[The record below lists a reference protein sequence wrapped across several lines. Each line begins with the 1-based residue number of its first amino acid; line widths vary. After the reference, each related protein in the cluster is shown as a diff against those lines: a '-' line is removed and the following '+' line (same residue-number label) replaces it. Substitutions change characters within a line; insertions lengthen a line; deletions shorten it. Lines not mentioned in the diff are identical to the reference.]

1 MKKSTWRSRIKRACR
16 EAGTYKPCFDHMI
29 DSLAGILETRDKA
42 RASFEESGA
51 EAVVEHTNKSGNTNL
66 VKNPALTLILECES
80 QALTFWRELG
90 LTPAGLKRIDDKGFA
105 EKEQTGTKS
114 TLELL
119 REKHGK

>member
-1 MKKSTWRSRIKRACR
+1 MKKNTWRQRIRRACR

-42 RASFEESGA
+42 RAQFEESGA
-51 EAVVEHTNKSGNTNL
+51 EAVVEHTNKNGNTNL
-66 VKNPALTLILECES
+66 VKNPALSLILECES

-90 LTPAGLKRIDDKGFA
+90 LTPAGLKRIDDKGFE
-105 EKEQTGTKS
+105 EKEQKEKTA
-114 TLELL
+114 LDLL

>member
-1 MKKSTWRSRIKRACR
+1 MKKNTWRQRIRRACR

-42 RASFEESGA
+42 REQFQEGGA

-66 VKNPALTLILECES
+66 VKNPALSLILECES

-90 LTPAGLKRIDDKGFA
+90 LTPAGLKRIDDKGFE
-105 EKEQTGTKS
+105 EKEQTDKKTA
-114 TLELL
+114 LEIL
-119 REKHGK
+119 REKHGQ

>member
-1 MKKSTWRSRIKRACR
+1 MKKNTWRQRIRRACR

-42 RASFEESGA
+42 REQFEESGA

-66 VKNPALTLILECES
+66 VKNPALSLILECES

-90 LTPAGLKRIDDKGFA
+90 LTPAGLKRIDDKGFE
-105 EKEQTGTKS
+105 EKEQSEKKTA
-114 TLELL
+114 LEIL
-119 REKHGK
+119 REKHGQ